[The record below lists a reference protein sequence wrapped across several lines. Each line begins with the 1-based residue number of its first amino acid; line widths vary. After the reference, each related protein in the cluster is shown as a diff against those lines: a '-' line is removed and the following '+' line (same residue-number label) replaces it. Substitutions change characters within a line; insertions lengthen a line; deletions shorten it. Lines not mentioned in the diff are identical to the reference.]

1 MPKRNLQAKKM
12 NTEPTYREAFSS
24 EPDRKPQGFYIDQM
38 KAYGRAKIE
47 EEDSARMKCATFTA
61 LDFVCRYITATEGIR
76 KDRVYPGLRL
86 LGYNWCYNEKMSN
99 FGEDIF
105 TQIAELRRTSEVT
118 LNYTSMILSTGT
130 RTIIDGLLNRKLF
143 RVAKPVQ
150 KLAIDCADSAGIRT
164 SELNLYHAMYG
175 VKVLVENEPDYIL
188 LRENE
193 IVDDAMRVLHRTD
206 QTLVGYKRELE
217 LLR

>member
-1 MPKRNLQAKKM
+1 
-12 NTEPTYREAFSS
+12 
-24 EPDRKPQGFYIDQM
+24 M

-47 EEDSARMKCATFTA
+47 EDDSARMQCASFTA
-61 LDFVCRYITATEGIR
+61 LDFVCRYITANEGIR

-99 FGEDIF
+99 SGDDVF
-105 TQIAELRRTSEVT
+105 TEIAELRRTSDVI
-118 LNYTSMILSTGT
+118 LDYTSMTLSIET
-130 RTIIDGLLNRKLF
+130 RTLIDGSLNRKLF

-150 KLAIDCADSAGIRT
+150 KLAIDCADSVGIRT

-193 IVDDAMRVLHRTD
+193 IIEDVMRVLRRTD
-206 QTLVGYKRELE
+206 QTLDGYKRELE